1 MMTNTVYN
9 VIDTGVHYLVN
20 MYDSWKVEDI
30 LDQDSDV
37 FPNNIHWQ
45 FGHVLTVFENALS
58 KGNQHVVDLE
68 RYRQLFAPGSKP
80 ADWPQIEGDVPNI
93 DEILKDIQTIPE
105 RARQLTDEQL
115 AQTLDQPI
123 AGFSTVEGLLML
135 NAIHI
140 PLHAGKIEEMARI
153 IKQQ

>member
-1 MMTNTVYN
+1 MR
-9 VIDTGVHYLVN
+9 
-20 MYDSWKVEDI
+20 
-30 LDQDSDV
+30 LD
-37 FPNNIHWQ
+37 
-45 FGHVLTVFENALS
+45 L
-58 KGNQHVVDLE
+58 
-68 RYRQLFAPGSKP
+68 KP
-80 ADWPQIEGDVPNI
+80 ADWPQLEGGVPSI

-140 PLHAGKIEEMARI
+140 PLHAGKIEEMARV